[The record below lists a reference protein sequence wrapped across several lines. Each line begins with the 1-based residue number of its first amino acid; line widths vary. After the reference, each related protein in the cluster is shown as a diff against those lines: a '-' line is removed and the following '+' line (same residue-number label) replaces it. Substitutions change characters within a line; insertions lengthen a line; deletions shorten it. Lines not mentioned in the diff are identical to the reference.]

1 MGGGTRN
8 GGGGISSSPGVPGIT
23 GVPGRTGVPGSPGVP
38 GRTGAPVVGG
48 IDRFGG
54 GCCVLLIN
62 VVIPIFSAAPLVNLL
77 PAKNDGGGWLRVY
90 SKLSVSAAFVV
101 DSNGLK

>member
-8 GGGGISSSPGVPGIT
+8 GGGGISSSPGVPGS
-23 GVPGRTGVPGSPGVP
+23 TGVPGSPGVP
-38 GRTGAPVVGG
+38 GKPDTPVVGG

-62 VVIPIFSAAPLVNLL
+62 VGIPIFSAAPLVNLL
-77 PAKNDGGGWLRVY
+77 PAKKDGGGWLRVY
-90 SKLSVSAAFVV
+90 SRLSVSAAFVD
-101 DSNGLK
+101 DSNGLNNNTN